1 MTNIA
6 FCITVF
12 HKRKV
17 HQNAAPFPLA
27 HFVQMTMSRHTTVTV
42 LLLIKTAAAA
52 SALRGRGSH
61 VFLFF
66 TQWQCAQLRW
76 HHATFAY
83 LISTVQLGCTPP
95 HEKFLCPTQ
104 GRSKGGAHS
113 DIKNKQAKENK
124 KKKKSTVPSCDLVPI
139 VHVNEPFN
147 RISSFVNVTTLPGS
161 CCFNKLW
168 LENDNYKLWLR

>member
-1 MTNIA
+1 METFVIVTIASVRVSWLSSHLCHFYCWVSCFEVSMQIICWTGLKRNIFMTNIA

-113 DIKNKQAKENK
+113 DIKNK
-124 KKKKSTVPSCDLVPI
+124 
-139 VHVNEPFN
+139 
-147 RISSFVNVTTLPGS
+147 
-161 CCFNKLW
+161 
-168 LENDNYKLWLR
+168 